1 MACNAHNGGMMHRI
15 QRGAPGHASNAPSS
29 VPAAKENSVVRP
41 SSPIVQ
47 GSASRIMLAT
57 VRG

>member
-1 MACNAHNGGMMHRI
+1 MACSAHNGGISQRI
-15 QRGAPGHASNAPSS
+15 QRGAPGQASSAPRI
-29 VPAAKENSVVRP
+29 VPITNENSVVRP

-47 GSASRIMLAT
+47 GSASAIMPTT